1 MGGNSLPDCA
11 VRRSVRRLFRYGVFL
26 VSMLLCEYTAAYD
39 PPLHQQFTF
48 IAAKQLN
55 RCLEGSSIPRLT
67 PLQVRYIAKSDVAQA
82 QGSWIPQMHW
92 GYYDRSAQGPKKL
105 LWVVDTRLHDH
116 FRQLEGEMAS
126 AQEMS
131 DQYSDL
137 GYIVNY
143 LQNMTS
149 PAHVVPVYFT
159 RWWRFSLADRF
170 DGYPIDE
177 EALERALNTDCAAL
191 LEGPEQPVDEI
202 LTDTASATLRA
213 VQRRIDALPVTW
225 QAFWK
230 LADDPEQFG
239 EYGRAGNNFGR
250 RVEFKCGDTK
260 CVLLDKDPLY
270 DAFALER
277 HVDAVNAT
285 MRAMLWQQRRAASVA
300 H

>member
-1 MGGNSLPDCA
+1 M
-11 VRRSVRRLFRYGVFL
+11 RTWRQLFRCCALAACV
-26 VSMLLCEYTAAYD
+26 LLGDEASAYD
-39 PPLHQQFTF
+39 PDLHQQFTF

-55 RCLEGSSIPRLT
+55 RCLEGSSLPRLT

-82 QGSWIPQMHW
+82 QGSWIRGPFRW
-92 GYYDRSAQGPKKL
+92 GYYDRAAQEQTKL
-105 LWVVDTRLHDH
+105 LWVVDTRLNDH
-116 FRQLEGEMAS
+116 FKQLETDLSS
-126 AQEMS
+126 AREMS

-137 GYIVNY
+137 GFITNY

-159 RWWRFSLADRF
+159 RWWRFSFSDRF

-177 EALERALNTDCAAL
+177 EALDKAMDTDCEAL
-191 LEGPEQPVDEI
+191 LAAPDQSVEEV
-202 LTDTASATLRA
+202 LRDTASATLRA
-213 VQRRIDALPVTW
+213 VQRRIDSLPMTW

-239 EYGRAGNNFGR
+239 EYGRAGNNFGKR
-250 RVEFKCGDTK
+250 IEFKCGDTK

-277 HVDAVNAT
+277 HIDAVNAT
-285 MRAMLWQQRRAASVA
+285 MRAMLWLQRRSVGTEVVG

>member
-1 MGGNSLPDCA
+1 MRTWSRLLRCCA
-11 VRRSVRRLFRYGVFL
+11 LAAL
-26 VSMLLCEYTAAYD
+26 ALLGESAAAYD
-39 PPLHQQFTF
+39 PDLHQQFTF

-55 RCLEGSSIPRLT
+55 RCLEGSSLPRLT

-82 QGSWIPQMHW
+82 QGSWIRGPFRW
-92 GYYDRSAQGPKKL
+92 GYYDRASQEQKKL
-105 LWVVDTRLHDH
+105 LWVVDTRLNDH
-116 FRQLEGEMAS
+116 FKQLETDLSSAREMG
-126 AQEMS
+126 

-137 GYIVNY
+137 GFITNY

-159 RWWRFSLADRF
+159 RWWRFSLSDRF

-177 EALERALNTDCAAL
+177 EAIDKAMNTDCETL
-191 LEGPEQPVDEI
+191 LASPDQPVEEV
-202 LTDTASATLRA
+202 LRDTASATLRA
-213 VQRRIDALPVTW
+213 VQSRIDSLPMTW

-239 EYGRAGNNFGR
+239 EYGRAGNNFGK
-250 RVEFKCGDTK
+250 RVEFKCGETK

-285 MRAMLWQQRRAASVA
+285 MRAMLWQQRRSVSTEVVG

>member
-1 MGGNSLPDCA
+1 MMGILGRWRGWLGCCAFFACALLPGTC
-11 VRRSVRRLFRYGVFL
+11 V
-26 VSMLLCEYTAAYD
+26 AYD

-55 RCLEGSSIPRLT
+55 RCLEGSTLPRLT

-82 QGSWIPQMHW
+82 QGSWIPQLHW
-92 GYYDRSAQGPKKL
+92 GYYDRSSQGQKKL
-105 LWVVDTRLHDH
+105 LWLIDTRLHDH
-116 FRQLEGEMAS
+116 FQQLESEMAS

-131 DQYSDL
+131 DRYSDL
-137 GYIVNY
+137 GYVVNY

-149 PAHVVPVYFT
+149 PAHVVPVFFT
-159 RWWRFSLADRF
+159 RWWRFSLSDRF
-170 DGYPIDE
+170 DGYPIDT
-177 EALERALNTDCAAL
+177 EALDRALGATDCATL
-191 LEGPEQPVDEI
+191 LESPDQPVDEV
-202 LTDTASATLRA
+202 LSDTASATLLA
-213 VQRRIDALPVTW
+213 VQRRIDSLPVTW

-239 EYGRAGNNFGR
+239 EYGRAGNNVGR
-250 RVEFKCGDTK
+250 RVEFKCGETK
-260 CVLLDKDPLY
+260 CVLLDKDPLH

-285 MRAMLWQQRRAASVA
+285 MRAMLWMQRRTAGVYVA